1 MDPFFFFFL
10 FLLPRHTNNAI
21 HILTLVLSSRGY
33 GPLGLFTAFEFLSSH
48 RWRGAGQVNHHGWDR
63 IVYVS
68 QLPTFRPAGYY

>member
-33 GPLGLFTAFEFLSSH
+33 GPLGLFTAFEFLPQI
-48 RWRGAGQVNHHGWDR
+48 AGEALAR
-63 IVYVS
+63 
-68 QLPTFRPAGYY
+68 